1 MTALTPEQAARAVK
15 LLEEVHNGTG
25 NFTWG
30 VRCAALFREIEPAPD
45 PVAVLEP
52 AINAAIY
59 RAATGPEAQKLAL
72 AWSAIKQSLSS
83 TEASA
88 KADAAPAL
96 DEAAIRDDEARLCAR
111 WCHNRYAAIKAAS
124 VHGGVED
131 DSDIISRAG
140 ILDGIAEVE
149 RAVARGEHRPQP
161 DRGAS

>member
-1 MTALTPEQAARAVK
+1 MRKNKAMVELSKEQAARAVK
-15 LLEEVHNGTG
+15 LLKSTVDESQGLTFCIGPTFREL
-25 NFTWG
+25 
-30 VRCAALFREIEPAPD
+30 RDALLREIEPD
-45 PVAVLEP
+45 PVAELTAYFDLTSSDEES
-52 AINAAIY
+52 ARKAWAAVKP
-59 RAATGPEAQKLAL
+59 RL
-72 AWSAIKQSLSS
+72 
-83 TEASA
+83 
-88 KADAAPAL
+88 AAPAL